1 MDMGMYEYPPPSPAC
16 LESLGEVIVR
26 GKCPPSLP
34 MVYGL

>member
-26 GKCPPSLP
+26 GRKLHPRIMPS
-34 MVYGL
+34 